1 MYTLF
6 RKIYRKRKLY
16 YKVNWIKTIYFN
28 LKAFP
33 FSMAKKLPVYIY
45 GRVKLQ
51 NINGNIKIEAPIKPG
66 MIGFGQPF
74 ELNSVHRGT
83 AELVIQGE
91 MVFKGHVQF
100 GKDYFIYVA
109 KDAYI
114 EFGHMSS
121 LASNGKII
129 CRHKIV
135 LGDYTRIGSES
146 QLIDTNFHQMI
157 DSITGEKFVLQ
168 APIVLGSYNYIS
180 NRVSVML
187 DTKTPSYCT
196 IASNTLCNKDYTA
209 LGQNI
214 LIGGIP
220 AKLLKSN
227 ITRDWKTEKELLDQ
241 WLIV

>member
-28 LKAFP
+28 LKVFP

-51 NINGNIKIEAPIKPG
+51 DISGNIKIEAPIKSG

-74 ELNSVHRGT
+74 ELNSVAKGI

-91 MVFKGHVQF
+91 MIFKGHVQF

-109 KDAYI
+109 KDAYM

-129 CRHKIV
+129 CRHKIA

-180 NRVSVML
+180 NRVSIML
-187 DTKTPSYCT
+187 NTKTPSYCT

-227 ITRDWKTEKELLDQ
+227 ITRDWKTERELLDQ